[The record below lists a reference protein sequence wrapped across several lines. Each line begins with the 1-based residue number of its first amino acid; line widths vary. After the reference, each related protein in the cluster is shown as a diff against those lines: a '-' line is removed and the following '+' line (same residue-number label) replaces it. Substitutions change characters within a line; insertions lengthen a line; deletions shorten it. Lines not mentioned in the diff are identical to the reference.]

1 MSPYAIGVLALSV
14 VVAALAVARVT
25 RLITEDRVLVGLR
38 QWVVRRWG
46 EDSTQSY
53 FVHCPWCVSIYVGLA
68 FMPAAV
74 LWPTKWVVAACSFLA
89 ASMVT
94 GLLLDRKE

>member
-1 MSPYAIGVLALSV
+1 MPPYANAVLVLSV
-14 VVAALAVARVT
+14 VVAALAVARLT
-25 RLITEDRVLVGLR
+25 RLVTEDQILVGFR

-46 EDSTQSY
+46 EDSSMSY
-53 FVHCPWCVSIYVGLA
+53 LVHCPWCVSIYMGLGV
-68 FMPAAV
+68 MTTAV
-74 LWPTKWVVAACSFLA
+74 LWPNKWVIMSFAFLA